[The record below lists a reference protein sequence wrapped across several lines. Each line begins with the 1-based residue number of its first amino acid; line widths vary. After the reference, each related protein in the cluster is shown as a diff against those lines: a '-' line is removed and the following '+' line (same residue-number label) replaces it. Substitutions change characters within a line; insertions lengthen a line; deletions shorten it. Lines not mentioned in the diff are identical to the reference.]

1 MSTATSGCSSNE
13 GTGDEQ
19 RSHVALV
26 GAGDFANERGWT
38 TVITARG
45 RLRLTKPGA
54 DLFGPPQ
61 DADVA
66 ACKPT
71 IAILGEADGFMA
83 AARDGKSSE

>member
-1 MSTATSGCSSNE
+1 MSSVHMSPWW
-13 GTGDEQ
+13 
-19 RSHVALV
+19 ALV
-26 GAGDFANERGWT
+26 DFANERGWT

-54 DLFGPPQ
+54 VVFGPPQ

-66 ACKPT
+66 ACKAT